1 MASAF
6 GSVTSSAQ
14 SYQFAKVLSEREM
27 QLAAQRETEA
37 TATIQQHQKPSNWQ
51 QAAYANLDW
60 SQVAASQ
67 LETAATCMQML
78 PADSSNLPHVSGGS
92 ALQQPLINP
101 VQANSPL
108 LQAAVSPQQGAV
120 VQVHPADLL
129 QPDAGIASA
138 ALHSPGLTVHVMQ
151 SAAVTQRQAIAQPSS
166 PSTPDIMDG
175 SRLRHRRLDRQ
186 PSPDAEM
193 VPAAVLGKRK
203 RTLDAG
209 NTDGAV
215 DDNSDAAVDSNDRIR
230 QKRRRVQ
237 NGAGHIAG
245 GVRPRWEVQK
255 RAHGRREVVMQA
267 GNRVEAALFR
277 DKQLVRAK
285 CFNWPHWPAQVCCL
299 LQAFALSECLTLKGG
314 LEWSTTLP

>member
-1 MASAF
+1 MSSAF

-14 SYQFAKVLSEREM
+14 SYQLAKVLFEREM
-27 QLAAQRETEA
+27 QLAAQREAEA
-37 TATIQQHQKPSNWQ
+37 TATIQQYQKPSNWQ

-67 LETAATCMQML
+67 LETAATRVQML
-78 PADSSNLPHVSGGS
+78 PADSSNLPHISGGS
-92 ALQQPLINP
+92 ALLQPLIVP

-120 VQVHPADLL
+120 VQVHSADLL

-138 ALHSPGLTVHVMQ
+138 PLPGPGLTVHVVQ

-186 PSPDAEM
+186 HSLDAEM
-193 VPAAVLGKRK
+193 VPAAGLGKRK
-203 RTLDAG
+203 RRLDAG

-215 DDNSDAAVDSNDRIR
+215 DGDSDAAVDSNDRIR
-230 QKRRRVQ
+230 EKRRKVQ
-237 NGAGHIAG
+237 NGAGQVAG
-245 GVRPRWEVQK
+245 GGMARWEVQK
-255 RAHGRREVVMQA
+255 RAHGRREEVVLFT
-267 GNRVEAALFR
+267 NKVEPALFR

-299 LQAFALSECLTLKGG
+299 LQAFALS
-314 LEWSTTLP
+314 